1 MSRGRGWD
9 EPPLPEGERS
19 HGMPGWQVAGLGL
32 AAAAT
37 LLGVLL
43 ALEPSPERLPAESLP
58 GLSSKFAY
66 VEEHRDELDI
76 FFVGSSRVL
85 RGIVPERVDA
95 ALAALGCPGV
105 RSYNLGFAG
114 MSAPTMARVAEVA
127 SRGPSERPRL
137 VLIEPMGA
145 FGPALRTPTD
155 ARARFGNRASTVP
168 LGFLQIW
175 ARPAPGVLG
184 ERPIPRALIF
194 LGVAP
199 SLAISIDLSVEY
211 LGTLATTELG
221 VGRAQRFAFGVPKLG
236 GPESPQQLAQR
247 GYFSLEQAAAEAS
260 GEWRTRLLERRMD
273 PVADRE
279 RFALVTRQMAEA
291 AVAPAEPL
299 STVERLFVE
308 RLLASGDG
316 PHSRAGALLPPTI
329 HTHNQKWVRDV
340 AHHLAKTAP
349 EQPVAIVPPDE
360 LPELYEMENWHDR
373 GHLAERGARLFSEAL
388 ASDLCPS
395 TFLPEGGRSV
405 VRTGSR

>member
-9 EPPLPEGERS
+9 EPPLPDGERP
-19 HGMPGWQVAGLGL
+19 HTMPKWHFVGLGL
-32 AAAAT
+32 FAAAITVAI
-37 LLGVLL
+37 LL
-43 ALEPSPERLPAESLP
+43 ALEPSPERLPAESLG

-85 RGIVPERVDA
+85 RAIVPERVDA

-105 RSYNLGFAG
+105 RSYNLGWAG

-127 SRGPSERPRL
+127 SRGPSKRPRL
-137 VLIEPMGA
+137 VLIEPMAA

-155 ARARFGNRASTVP
+155 VRARFGNRASTVP

-175 ARPAPGVLG
+175 ARPAPGQFG
-184 ERPIPRALIF
+184 KRPIPRALIF
-194 LGVAP
+194 LGVPP
-199 SLAISIDLSVEY
+199 SPAISIGLSVDY
-211 LGTLATTELG
+211 VRTLATTELG
-221 VGRAQRFAFGVPKLG
+221 VGRAQRFAFGAPESWE
-236 GPESPQQLAQR
+236 PESPQQLAQR
-247 GYFSLEQAAAEAS
+247 GYVSLEQATAEAS
-260 GEWRTRLLERRMD
+260 GEMRTRLLDRRLD

-279 RFALVTRQMAEA
+279 KFEGVTRDMAKV

-316 PHSRAGALLPPTI
+316 PYSRAGALLPPTI
-329 HTHNQKWVRDV
+329 RYDALEWVRDV
-340 AHHLAKTAP
+340 AQHLAETAP
-349 EQPVAIVPPDE
+349 DRPVVIVPPDE

-388 ASDLCPS
+388 AGDLCPS
-395 TFLPEGGRSV
+395 TFLPEGRARRGQNWK
-405 VRTGSR
+405 